1 MPGSSL
7 WLLPPIGHPLNDLLP
22 TLIDQT
28 SSHFNSPHR
37 FLPHVTLTSDI
48 SPSLYSQDA
57 QAWLNSLQLPTKSD
71 ISVQFEALGSE
82 DVFFR
87 KLYIKCEKNDGI
99 KQLGKMCRTF
109 VKGFEENEAAHEWV
123 ETSYTPHLSLLYH
136 DCPQVDADGLLV
148 VERLAKDVGIAF
160 QGEITPNTWEG
171 GRVVLV
177 PTDKPIN
184 QWNPIAERSL

>member
-7 WLLPPIGHPLNDLLP
+7 WLLPPIDHPLNDLLP
-22 TLIDQT
+22 TLIDRT

-57 QAWLNSLQLPTKSD
+57 QAWLDSIQLPSKHD
-71 ISVQFEALGSE
+71 VSVQFEALASE

-99 KQLGKMCRTF
+99 KQLGKICRSL
-109 VKGFEENEAAHEWV
+109 VKGVEDDEVAHVWA
-123 ETSYTPHLSLLYH
+123 ETSYTPHLSLL
-136 DCPQVDADGLLV
+136 
-148 VERLAKDVGIAF
+148 
-160 QGEITPNTWEG
+160 
-171 GRVVLV
+171 
-177 PTDKPIN
+177 
-184 QWNPIAERSL
+184 